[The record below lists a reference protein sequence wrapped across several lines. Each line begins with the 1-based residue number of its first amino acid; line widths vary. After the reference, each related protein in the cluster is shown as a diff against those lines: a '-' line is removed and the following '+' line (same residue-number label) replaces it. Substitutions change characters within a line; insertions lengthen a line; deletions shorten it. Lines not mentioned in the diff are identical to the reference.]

1 MPSFIKHLAHTTRS
15 FRRFRESYP
24 VTKELMTQW
33 IDNAR
38 ITASG
43 ANKQPLRYRIVTDKT
58 TCASIFSTL
67 TWAGALKDWDGP
79 QEGERP
85 TGYIIMAIPTN
96 TQGDLWRF
104 DAGIAAQTIMLS
116 STEEEFGGC
125 IMSAFK
131 KEALKKVLD
140 MPETLEPI
148 LVLALGRPIEDV
160 RLVDAQDGNTTYWRD
175 ENQVHYV
182 PKRRLEDIWF

>member
-1 MPSFIKHLAHTTRS
+1 
-15 FRRFRESYP
+15 
-24 VTKELMTQW
+24 
-33 IDNAR
+33 
-38 ITASG
+38 
-43 ANKQPLRYRIVTDKT
+43 
-58 TCASIFSTL
+58 
-67 TWAGALKDWDGP
+67 
-79 QEGERP
+79 
-85 TGYIIMAIPTN
+85 
-96 TQGDLWRF
+96 
-104 DAGIAAQTIMLS
+104 
-116 STEEEFGGC
+116 
-125 IMSAFK
+125 MSAFK

>member
-33 IDNAR
+33 VDNAR

-67 TWAGALKDWDGP
+67 T
-79 QEGERP
+79 
-85 TGYIIMAIPTN
+85 
-96 TQGDLWRF
+96 
-104 DAGIAAQTIMLS
+104 
-116 STEEEFGGC
+116 
-125 IMSAFK
+125 
-131 KEALKKVLD
+131 
-140 MPETLEPI
+140 
-148 LVLALGRPIEDV
+148 
-160 RLVDAQDGNTTYWRD
+160 
-175 ENQVHYV
+175 
-182 PKRRLEDIWF
+182 